1 MRSFFQNLIR
11 PICAAALIAALPFSA
26 HADRVFLKN
35 GQYLDG
41 LITKETDKHIVLSF
55 GTGSMTIKR
64 HKIKSIERSSS
75 NDADEMRDDWKKDN
89 FLHETYVP
97 SGLEN
102 IADKFRTLC
111 NQREKALLSL
121 RQRSA
126 AGPNKQILRREISAF
141 RDRLT
146 KVSNLIKAC
155 SPEKEIKEYN
165 ALIKER
171 NSLATRMNVLSQKV
185 RTTVSAGHPVKTRW
199 LTEIEQ
205 IENSIKETDNAI
217 KSCPAI
223 QKRENYD
230 NLLIERNSMLS
241 EITIRE
247 NQISKNSNAH
257 NRSNKQISS
266 YFDTIASFTKYF
278 AEYRKDNNETLLTG
292 DELSFLNTISNMLA
306 GYKTDFTETALPAI
320 SAGGST
326 IVSVLV
332 NDKVLGTFILDTGA
346 TTVIISKSFAEQLKI
361 DLNDEY
367 SSHIIMA
374 DGSKSPAK
382 PVILESMKIGDA
394 HVQNLS
400 AFILPGQVAK
410 SIDGLL
416 GMSFL
421 ENFIMHLDG
430 STGKLVLEHFN
441 PK

>member
-266 YFDTIASFTKYF
+266 YFDTSPLSP
-278 AEYRKDNNETLLTG
+278 NTLR
-292 DELSFLNTISNMLA
+292 N
-306 GYKTDFTETALPAI
+306 
-320 SAGGST
+320 
-326 IVSVLV
+326 
-332 NDKVLGTFILDTGA
+332 
-346 TTVIISKSFAEQLKI
+346 
-361 DLNDEY
+361 
-367 SSHIIMA
+367 
-374 DGSKSPAK
+374 
-382 PVILESMKIGDA
+382 
-394 HVQNLS
+394 
-400 AFILPGQVAK
+400 
-410 SIDGLL
+410 
-416 GMSFL
+416 
-421 ENFIMHLDG
+421 
-430 STGKLVLEHFN
+430 TGKTIMKHY
-441 PK
+441 